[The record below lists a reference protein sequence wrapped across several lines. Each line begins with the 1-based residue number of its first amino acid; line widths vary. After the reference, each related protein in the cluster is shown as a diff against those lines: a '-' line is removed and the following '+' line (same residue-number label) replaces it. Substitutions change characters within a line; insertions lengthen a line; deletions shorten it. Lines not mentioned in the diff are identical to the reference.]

1 MTSQSTACAVR
12 SCFTNKGSRERH
24 LGRLVHCSE
33 WHCGS
38 SHHSQCAQ
46 REKLSPVCDIFFLHD
61 QFSEE
66 VEWMDEHPFLFCFL
80 VYFFKFQFLSAE
92 KMKSFADVYIFLLSF
107 FILLAVLT
115 PLKIASQRTHM
126 LAPHLS
132 YIHKYTDLP
141 PVLLLLQMKI
151 RVS

>member
-12 SCFTNKGSRERH
+12 SCFTNKGSRERR

-46 REKLSPVCDIFFLHD
+46 REKLSSVCDIFFSHD

-66 VEWMDEHPFLFCFL
+66 VGMDG
-80 VYFFKFQFLSAE
+80 
-92 KMKSFADVYIFLLSF
+92 
-107 FILLAVLT
+107 
-115 PLKIASQRTHM
+115 
-126 LAPHLS
+126 
-132 YIHKYTDLP
+132 
-141 PVLLLLQMKI
+141 
-151 RVS
+151 